1 MEEQNISYSGITQ
14 ATSDFNC
21 PDGDL
26 SISHN
31 IVNKDGAMRPIWVP
45 DAEFEMR
52 TSGETLL
59 YVHSGS
65 GFKNYIYKDSAV
77 DGLIRAFTVEDGV
90 KTEIGTVCTLTGE
103 TITAVQSL
111 GNTVMLFTGSSI
123 YYVLWKDGAYEF
135 LGDEIPEVPLSFGLL
150 AYPVKYSKQTNED
163 KTENGT
169 FKITFNGIA
178 AGDIHKEFSE
188 DNQRTISS
196 QVLAKVNKFIQEN
209 SRDKGM
215 FMYPFFVRY
224 ALRLYDGSL
233 TKHSAPVLMIP
244 STTSSPIVLW
254 NRIEGEGEYTEA
266 DLDIFGVPCKLD
278 YLTLLSSTEYG
289 EVKKWKDIVKS
300 VDIFISEPIY
310 TYDQNGYC
318 TSFYDSDNFEGFFVG
333 KYYDHSGMGEM
344 SSSDWSY
351 ASRYY
356 QKWPYHSIY
365 AMHNGGDFPT
375 DTMNL
380 PEIDES
386 QLSEKIKT
394 CSLFYYVKSID
405 IDSLELYN
413 REPIEIEEGYLD
425 NIALKERMTDD
436 YLSHDKIYA
445 DYSYVYNQR
454 LNIANVKRK
463 LFKGFAPM
471 AMCCYA
477 NGRVDY
483 NNTGTFTDST
493 TETNKPGIDC
503 FTTINEDMKEV
514 VVRSNTDNMMTNCF
528 GIYLY
533 YPNANATEMNVVFYQ
548 YFPTEHNVKLEEHTG
563 LNGAFYFSN
572 FEALTTASG
581 KTSAASDQTM
591 NNANKVFTSE
601 VGNPFYFPIGGI
613 NTVGVGEILG
623 ISSTTRALSQGQF
636 GQFPLIVFATDG
648 IWAMEVSDTGL
659 YSVKQPISRDV
670 CSNPKSITQI
680 DGAVVFVSKKGLMMV
695 DGSNVSELSA
705 ELNGPSLKLSSVYS
719 LSTILSNEGLTG
731 EVEAI
736 SDPNGFLQVC
746 QIAYDYA
753 NQRLI
758 LFNPEKSYAY
768 LFEINSR
775 HWATMTSGY
784 KNLILD
790 YPGCYLQN
798 GVDVINISTPVDYDS
813 TAEKKVFMLSRPIK
827 LGSDGLKTV
836 NVVMNRG
843 TMRKTGGGIVVFAS
857 HDGQTYVPIG
867 SAQGSRVSRLQGSP
881 YKYFRLMTV
890 RNMKMNESLSVTSV
904 YFTRKWMN
912 KPR

>member
-21 PDGDL
+21 ADGDL

-31 IVNKDGAMRPIWVP
+31 IVGKDGAMRPIWMP
-45 DAEFEMR
+45 DAEFE
-52 TSGETLL
+52 TNNAGYTLL

-65 GFKNYIYKDSAV
+65 GFKNFLFKDSAV
-77 DGLIRAFTVEDGV
+77 NGLIIAFKIEDGV
-90 KTEIGTVCTLTGE
+90 MTDLGSVCTLPGE
-103 TITAVQSL
+103 TINGIQSI
-111 GNTVMLFTGSSI
+111 GNTLMIFTESSI
-123 YYVLWKDGAYEF
+123 HYVLWKDGEYEY

-150 AYPVKYSKQTNED
+150 AYPVKYSNMTNED
-163 KTENGT
+163 DTENGK
-169 FKITFNGIA
+169 FKITFDGIA
-178 AGDIHKEFSE
+178 AGDLHKEFSE
-188 DNQRTISS
+188 DNQRNISS
-196 QVLAKVNKFIQEN
+196 QVLAKMNEFIQKN

-233 TKHSAPVLMIP
+233 TRHSAPILMIP
-244 STTSSPIVLW
+244 STTSNPIVLW
-254 NRIEGEGEYTEA
+254 DRVTGEEQYTEA
-266 DLDIFGVPCKLD
+266 ELDIFGIPCKLD
-278 YLTLLSSTEYG
+278 YLGLLNATEYG
-289 EVKKWKDIVKS
+289 NVKKWKDVVKS
-300 VDIFISEPIY
+300 IDIFISEPIY

-318 TSFYDSDNFEGFFVG
+318 TSFYDSDNFNGFFIG

-356 QKWPYHSIY
+356 QKWAYSTIY
-365 AMHNGGDFPT
+365 SMHNGGSYPI
-375 DTMNL
+375 DTLKL
-380 PEIDES
+380 PEVELS
-386 QLSEKIKT
+386 QVNEKIRT

-405 IDSLELYN
+405 IGSLEIFS
-413 REPIEIEEGYLD
+413 REPIDIEKGYLD
-425 NIALKERMTDD
+425 NITLKERMTDD
-436 YLSHDKIYA
+436 YLSHDKLYA

-463 LFKGFAPM
+463 LFKGFDPM

-483 NNTGTFTDST
+483 STSGFQDST
-493 TETNKPGIDC
+493 NLGFKVYLYC
-503 FTTINEDMKEV
+503 YTTINEDMKEV
-514 VVRSNTDNMMTNCF
+514 VVLSNSDSMMSNSF
-528 GIYLY
+528 GMYLF
-533 YPNANATEMNVVFYQ
+533 YPNVNATEMNVVYGD
-548 YFPTEHNVKLEEHTG
+548 YFSTEHNVKLEEHTG

-572 FEALTTASG
+572 FESLATASG
-581 KTSAASDQTM
+581 KTSATSDQTV
-591 NNANKVFTSE
+591 NNANQVFTSE

-680 DGAVVFVSKKGLMMV
+680 DGAVVFVSKKGVMMV
-695 DGSNVSELSA
+695 DGSNVTELSA
-705 ELNGPSLKLSSVYS
+705 ELNGPSLKLSSIYN
-719 LSTILSNEGLTG
+719 LSTILSNEGLSSELG
-731 EVEAI
+731 SVG
-736 SDPNGFLQVC
+736 SPNSFFQTC

-758 LFNPEKSYAY
+758 FFNPEKSYAY

-775 HWATMTSGY
+775 HWATMSSGY
-784 KNLILD
+784 KNSVVD
-790 YPGCYLQN
+790 YPNCYLQK
-798 GVDVINISTPVDYDS
+798 VMDVINISTPVDYDN
-813 TAEKKVFMLSRPIK
+813 TVEKKVFMLSRPIK
-827 LGSDGLKTV
+827 LGSDGFKTV

-881 YKYFRLMTV
+881 YKYFRVMTV
-890 RNMKMNESLSVTSV
+890 RNMRMNESLSVTSV